1 MAMTEMK
8 RAFADSL
15 ISGAAKKITNRE
27 AAIEAGY
34 SEATASQMGSKL
46 AKDKD
51 VLRYMAQQKL
61 NNSEAI
67 KAEVKERPKMTGN
80 KSDPKD
86 ILLDLLNDADPTIA
100 LKAATALMPYMYARI
115 APAGKKEGEK
125 QSAIEATKTGRFATL
140 SQQSDKIQ

>member
-1 MAMTEMK
+1 MAMTDK
-8 RAFADSL
+8 KKAFADSL
-15 ISGAAKKITNRE
+15 LSGAAKNISNRE

-140 SQQSDKIQ
+140 SQQSDKMQ

>member
-1 MAMTEMK
+1 MAMTDK
-8 RAFADSL
+8 KKAFADSL
-15 ISGAAKKITNRE
+15 LSGAAKNISNRE

-61 NNSEAI
+61 NNSQAI
-67 KAEVKERPKMTGN
+67 KAEVKERPKVTGD

-100 LKAATALMPYMYARI
+100 LKAAVALMPYMYARI

>member
-1 MAMTEMK
+1 MAMTDK
-8 RAFADSL
+8 KKAFADSL
-15 ISGAAKKITNRE
+15 LSGAAKNISNRE

-61 NNSEAI
+61 NNSQAI
-67 KAEVKERPKMTGN
+67 KAEVKERPKVTGD

>member
-15 ISGAAKKITNRE
+15 ISGAAKNISNRE

-61 NNSEAI
+61 NNSQAI
-67 KAEVKERPKMTGN
+67 KAEVKERPKVTGD

-140 SQQSDKIQ
+140 GQQSNKIQ

>member
-1 MAMTEMK
+1 MAMTDMK
-8 RAFADSL
+8 RAFADAL
-15 ISGAAKKITNRE
+15 ISGAAKNISNRD

-34 SEATASQMGSKL
+34 SESTASQMGSKL

-51 VLRYMAQQKL
+51 VKRYMAQQKL

-67 KAEVKERPKMTGN
+67 KAEVKAEPKMTGN

-86 ILLDLLNDADPTIA
+86 ILLDLLNNADPTIA

-125 QSAIEATKTGRFATL
+125 QSAIKATKTGRFATL
-140 SQQSDKIQ
+140 SQQSNKIQ

>member
-1 MAMTEMK
+1 MAMTDMK
-8 RAFADSL
+8 RAFADAL

-34 SEATASQMGSKL
+34 SESTASQMGSKL

-51 VLRYMAQQKL
+51 VKRYMAQQKL

-67 KAEVKERPKMTGN
+67 KAEVKPIEDLPIG
-80 KSDPKD
+80 SADPKD
-86 ILLDLLNDADPTIA
+86 ALLRLLNDPDPDIA
-100 LKAATALMPYMYARI
+100 LKAAKALMPYMYARI

-125 QSAIEATKTGRFATL
+125 KAAIDATKTGRFATL
-140 SQQSDKIQ
+140 SQQSNKIQ

>member
-1 MAMTEMK
+1 MKGKPEKSAHHLIYKKNSLKNEVKGFNAMAMTDKK

-15 ISGAAKKITNRE
+15 LSGAAKNISNRE

-51 VLRYMAQQKL
+51 VLRYLAQQKL

-67 KAEVKERPKMTGN
+67 KAEVK
-80 KSDPKD
+80 SDQK
-86 ILLDLLNDADPTIA
+86 
-100 LKAATALMPYMYARI
+100 
-115 APAGKKEGEK
+115 
-125 QSAIEATKTGRFATL
+125 
-140 SQQSDKIQ
+140 

>member
-1 MAMTEMK
+1 MAMTDKK

-15 ISGAAKKITNRE
+15 LSGAAKNISNRD

-51 VLRYMAQQKL
+51 IKRYMAQQKL

-67 KAEVKERPKMTGN
+67 KAEVKERPKMTGSQ
-80 KSDPKD
+80 SDPKD
-86 ILLDLLNDADPTIA
+86 ILLDLLNDSDPTIA

-140 SQQSDKIQ
+140 SQQSDKLQ

>member
-1 MAMTEMK
+1 MAMTDKK

-15 ISGAAKKITNRE
+15 LSGAAKNISNRE

-51 VLRYMAQQKL
+51 VKRYMAQQKL
-61 NNSEAI
+61 NNSQAI
-67 KAEVKERPKMTGN
+67 KAEVKERPKMAGD

-86 ILLDLLNDADPTIA
+86 ILLGLLNDADPTIA

>member
-51 VLRYMAQQKL
+51 VLRYLAQKKL
-61 NNSEAI
+61 NNSQAI
-67 KAEVKERPKMTGN
+67 KAEVKERPKVTGD

-140 SQQSDKIQ
+140 SQQSDKLQ

>member
-1 MAMTEMK
+1 MAMTEK
-8 RAFADSL
+8 KKAFADSL
-15 ISGAAKKITNRE
+15 ISGAAKNISNRE

-61 NNSEAI
+61 NNSQAI
-67 KAEVKERPKMTGN
+67 KAEVKERPKVTGD